1 MKYFALTLF
10 ATLSLTLAGMANAE
24 KAKAINCGTWPA
36 TNDIKCADKGG
47 TISCIE
53 GSSSP
58 LCCKTGKDGKKV
70 CTNNP
75 DLLERVTAGAAKP
88 TGSNAGVNKN
98 GGAGPSTNTT
108 IKQGTFNKNA
118 APANNSK

>member
-10 ATLSLTLAGMANAE
+10 ALLSLGLVGASHAE
-24 KAKAINCGTWPA
+24 KAKAINCGTWPPM
-36 TNDIKCADKGG
+36 NDIKCADKGG

-70 CTNNP
+70 CANNP
-75 DLLERVTAGAAKP
+75 DLLDRMAGGANNT
-88 TGSNAGVNKN
+88 TGPNAGVNKD
-98 GGAGPSTNTT
+98 GAAGPSTNTKM
-108 IKQGTFNKNA
+108 KQGTFNKNA
-118 APANNSK
+118 PATNTK